1 MNKFY
6 ERNYYDL
13 KKPSSYNGSN
23 KFFKYLK
30 ERKSKKTLNQVQNWL
45 KKQPD
50 INLHKPLRKKFV
62 RNKVIVYGIDYLWQA
77 DLVDVSS
84 IAQYNNGICFLL
96 TVIDVFSN
104 YAWIE
109 PLKNKSAESIVKA
122 FKKIFK
128 TRKPKKLQTDKG
140 KEFLN
145 LMMKRYLKENYVHQY
160 QTNSEM
166 KASVI
171 ERFNRTI
178 KDKMWRYFTKNK
190 TLKFVTILTDLINSY
205 NNTFHRSIK
214 MKPTE
219 VTKFNEKIVFE
230 NLYGDSND
238 MPLVDIKFKKDDLV
252 RISKYK
258 TIFEKGYTP
267 NWTKEIFKIYKIR
280 WRVPIVYELIDF
292 NNELIEGIFYE
303 QELQKVYK
311 LD

>member
-238 MPLVDIKFKKDDLV
+238 MPLVDIKFKKNDLV